1 MDMRQ
6 VKAIEAANKKK
17 ILAVCAGVPARS
29 GIYFLLREEDGFRY
43 AYIGQAKDLL
53 TRLAQHLNGYQHIDL
68 SIKKHGLYRA
78 DNPTGW
84 RVHFLEFPESELDAM
99 ERKYIKMYANKGY
112 QLRNKTIGGQGQGKS
127 GMDDNKP
134 AKTYHDGLK
143 QGYLNAQRYVA
154 NLFAKHL
161 NYQQKSE
168 RPNKNQEKAAAKFR
182 AFLEVNNETTCIDN
196 ESGGSAADCSDPG

>member
-1 MDMRQ
+1 MDIRQ
-6 VKAIEAANKKK
+6 AKAIESANKKR
-17 ILAVCAGVPARS
+17 ILAVCPDVPARS

-127 GMDDNKP
+127 GMDDIKP

-143 QGYLNAQRYVA
+143 QGYLNARRFVA
-154 NLFAKHL
+154 NLFIKHL
-161 NYQQKSE
+161 DYQQKSSK
-168 RPNKNQEKAAAKFR
+168 PNKNQEKAAAKFR
-182 AFLEVNNETTCIDN
+182 EFLEVEK
-196 ESGGSAADCSDPG
+196 